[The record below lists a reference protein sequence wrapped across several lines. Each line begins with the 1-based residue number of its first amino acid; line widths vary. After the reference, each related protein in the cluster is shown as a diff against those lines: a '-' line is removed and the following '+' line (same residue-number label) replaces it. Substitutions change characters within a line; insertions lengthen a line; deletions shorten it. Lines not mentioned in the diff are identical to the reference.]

1 MLEQGVGAVGKQK
14 RMFLLIL
21 SRPLIAAVILSFG
34 ALGLLLSGEFLPA
47 ATVVSGGRVEKWAQI
62 LAEMLKFAALGL

>member
-1 MLEQGVGAVGKQK
+1 MSRPR

-21 SRPLIAAVILSFG
+21 SRPLIAAVILGFG
-34 ALGLLLSGEFLPA
+34 ILGFLLSGEFVAA